1 MRKIVRILKYILMP
15 WKKSTNAIWYQVRQH
30 QRRLN
35 GITFKL
41 NELELSLENGK
52 ALALNKPKRG
62 RPRKKPLKPLNVKG
76 A

>member
-30 QRRLN
+30 QRRIN

-41 NELELSLENGK
+41 NELELCLESDRAK
-52 ALALNKPKRG
+52 ALSKPKRG
-62 RPRKKPLKPLNVKG
+62 RPRKQPSKPLTRKG